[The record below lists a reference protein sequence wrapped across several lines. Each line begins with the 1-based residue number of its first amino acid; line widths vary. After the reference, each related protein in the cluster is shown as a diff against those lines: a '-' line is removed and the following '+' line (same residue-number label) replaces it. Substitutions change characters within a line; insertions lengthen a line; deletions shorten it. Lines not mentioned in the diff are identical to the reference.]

1 MTFEQAMDA
10 IRDEM
15 ASAGG
20 AVAQVGE
27 IATELLRRNPD
38 RAEAVAGKSLKGAFA
53 AMRAAAEKRRGQDRS
68 TCVCVGPEE
77 ATAIIAAYYGFKVEA
92 TEAAT
97 GKGET
102 GGPAADD
109 GLDALMEGL
118 I

>member
-15 ASAGG
+15 AKEGG

-38 RAEAVAGKSLKGAFA
+38 RAEAVAGKSLKA
-53 AMRAAAEKRRGQDRS
+53 ALDAMKQAAEKRKGKEK
-68 TCVCVGPEE
+68 CVCVGPDE

-92 TEAAT
+92 AEAAT

>member
-1 MTFEQAMDA
+1 MTYEQAMDA

-38 RAEAVAGKSLKGAFA
+38 RAEAVAGKSLAGALDK
-53 AMRAAAEKRRGQDRS
+53 MRKAAEKRRGRE

-92 TEAAT
+92 AEAAT
-97 GKGET
+97 GTGET